1 VDAGDVLSRSAAL
14 PALVVGDTARRARRA
29 APAETGV
36 PDGALE
42 AAIRWLCLTHDVTG
56 RRGSALA
63 YHLLRGW
70 RPAFP
75 ETTGYIIGTLLEH
88 AARTGDEPLV
98 TRAREMG
105 DWEVEVQNSDGGVMT
120 DAVASP
126 PGRSVA
132 FNTGMVIFGW
142 LDLYETLGDERY
154 LQAAAR
160 AGEWLE
166 RTQEPDGTWQ
176 GEHDYGGIPHTY
188 CSRVDWALLRLAAA
202 SGEERFRDVA
212 VRHLDWVLTVQH
224 DNGWFDWCIFRTG
237 TLPSTHAL
245 AYTMRGLLESAALTD
260 DRRYLDAA
268 QRTARALA
276 GVFRE
281 HGWLPATYDRDWT
294 PRSRSIGVTG
304 VAQVGGVWL
313 RLYQETG
320 DAEFRRAGIAAVE
333 QAAALQSRSRWRA
346 IDGAVPGSFPIYGRY
361 APLQYPNWAA
371 KFLADSLALRERILG
386 NGR

>member
-1 VDAGDVLSRSAAL
+1 MDLLRRSAAL
-14 PALVVGDTARRARRA
+14 PALVVGDTARRARKA
-29 APAETGV
+29 FPAQTGV

-63 YHLLRGW
+63 YHMLRGW

-88 AARTGDEPLV
+88 AARTGDESLV

-105 DWEVEVQNSDGGVMT
+105 DWEIEVQNPDGGVMT
-120 DAVASP
+120 DAVKSP

-142 LDLYETLGDERY
+142 LDLHEKLGDERY
-154 LQAAAR
+154 LQAAVR

-166 RTQEPDGTWQ
+166 RAQEADGTWQ
-176 GEHDYGGIPHTY
+176 GENDYGGIPHTY
-188 CSRVDWALLRLAAA
+188 CSRVDWALLRLAGA
-202 SGEERFRDVA
+202 SGEERFADVA
-212 VRHLDWVLTVQH
+212 GRHLDWVLSVQH
-224 DNGWFDWCIFRTG
+224 ENGWFDWCIFREG
-237 TLPSTHAL
+237 TFPSTHAL
-245 AYTMRGLLESAALTD
+245 AYTMRGLLESSALNG

-268 QRTARALA
+268 QKTARALM
-276 GVFRE
+276 GIFYTR
-281 HGWLPATYDRDWT
+281 GWLPATYDREWT
-294 PRSRSIGVTG
+294 PRSRSICITG
-304 VAQVGGVWL
+304 LAQVGGVWL

-320 DAEFRRAGIAAVE
+320 DVDFRRAGIAAVE
-333 QAAALQSRSRWRA
+333 QAAALQKRSRWSA
-346 IDGAVPGSFPIYGRY
+346 IDGAVAGSFPIYGRY
-361 APLQYPNWAA
+361 APLQYPNWSA

>member
-1 VDAGDVLSRSAAL
+1 MGAMDLLRRSAAL
-14 PALVVGDTARRARRA
+14 PALVVGDTARRARRPF
-29 APAETGV
+29 PAVNGV

-88 AARTGDEPLV
+88 AARTGDESLV

-105 DWEVEVQNSDGGVMT
+105 DWEIDVQNPDGGVMT
-120 DAVASP
+120 DAVKSP

-142 LDLYETLGDERY
+142 LDLYELLEDERY
-154 LQAAAR
+154 LHAAVR

-166 RTQEPDGTWQ
+166 RVQEADGTWQ
-176 GEHDYGGIPHTY
+176 GENDYGGIPHTY

-202 SGEERFRDVA
+202 SGEERFGDVA
-212 VRHLDWVLTVQH
+212 GRHLDWVLSVQQE
-224 DNGWFDWCIFRTG
+224 NGWFDWCVFRIG
-237 TLPSTHAL
+237 TFPSTHAL
-245 AYTMRGLLESAALTD
+245 AYTMRGLLESSVLNG

-268 QRTARALA
+268 HKTARALL
-276 GVFRE
+276 GIFRTQ
-281 HGWLPATYDRDWT
+281 GWLPATYDRDWSAK
-294 PRSRSIGVTG
+294 SRSICVTG
-304 VAQVGGVWL
+304 LAQVGGVWL

-320 DAEFRRAGIAAVE
+320 DVDFRRAGIAAVE
-333 QAAALQSRSRWRA
+333 QAAALQTRSRWRA
-346 IDGAVPGSFPIYGRY
+346 IDGAVPGSFPVYGRY